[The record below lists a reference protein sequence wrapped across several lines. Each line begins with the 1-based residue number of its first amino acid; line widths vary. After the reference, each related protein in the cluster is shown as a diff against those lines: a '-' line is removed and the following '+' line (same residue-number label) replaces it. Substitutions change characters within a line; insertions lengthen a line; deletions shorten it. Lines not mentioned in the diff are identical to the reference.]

1 MILFKHLTSLFY
13 QVLCWKYFLS
23 KALRVLVFELKTHLA
38 MNFSVRKLGKPVS
51 LCKFYLYLPKIIIK
65 VTFII
70 VSVVLS
76 QVKEMYFENV
86 CEQEKQ
92 RSMAFKSL
100 SSGARMPD
108 LNPACAAYSNCVIMT
123 KLPLC
128 LTFFINV
135 DNNNTLPH
143 SCED

>member
-1 MILFKHLTSLFY
+1 
-13 QVLCWKYFLS
+13 
-23 KALRVLVFELKTHLA
+23 

-51 LCKFYLYLPKIIIK
+51 LCKFYLYLPKIIVK

-76 QVKEMYFENV
+76 QVKEMYFENHIY
-86 CEQEKQ
+86 EQEKQ
-92 RSMAFKSL
+92 HSVAFKSL
-100 SSGARMPD
+100 SSGARLPGV
-108 LNPACAAYSNCVIMT
+108 NPACAAYSVIKT
-123 KLPLC
+123 ELPLR

-135 DNNNTLPH
+135 GSNNTVPQ

>member
-1 MILFKHLTSLFY
+1 
-13 QVLCWKYFLS
+13 
-23 KALRVLVFELKTHLA
+23 

-76 QVKEMYFENV
+76 QVKEMYFENHIY
-86 CEQEKQ
+86 EQEKQ
-92 RSMAFKSL
+92 HSVAFKSL
-100 SSGARMPD
+100 SSGARLPD
-108 LNPACAAYSNCVIMT
+108 VNPACAAYSNCVIMT
-123 KLPLC
+123 ELPLC

-135 DNNNTLPH
+135 DSNNTLPQ